1 MLPIRNAASR
11 TINRCRR
18 WMVHAAA
25 CCMVLSLCT
34 LCVQS
39 VSLNFTL
46 LVFPVKEYSKT
57 IHSGYSAVA
66 YQPDKKRNGKF
77 EDPRLEEMSGYR
89 AGMRL

>member
-1 MLPIRNAASR
+1 MPPRERLIGAGVGWCTRQPVAWFSR
-11 TINRCRR
+11 CVRC
-18 WMVHAAA
+18 VYKA
-25 CCMVLSLCT
+25 
-34 LCVQS
+34 
-39 VSLNFTL
+39 SLNFTL